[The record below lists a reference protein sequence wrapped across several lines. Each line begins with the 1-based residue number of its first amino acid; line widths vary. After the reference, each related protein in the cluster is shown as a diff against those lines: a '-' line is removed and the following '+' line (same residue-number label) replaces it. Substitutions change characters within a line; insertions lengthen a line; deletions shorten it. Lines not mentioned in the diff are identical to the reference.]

1 MDNTLLYS
9 YINDIGNRLCEPN
22 IYGSASVMIGA
33 GFSKNAKSLG
43 DKAMTPPNWS
53 QLAGEMFDELYPAGI
68 SGNDMDRKN
77 QRLVECSGK
86 NVLTLAQKY
95 EVAFDRQKLNN
106 LIERKIADE
115 MYIPDELHY
124 KLLQLNW
131 NDVFTTNYDTLLERS
146 ISKITMKR
154 NYKVVYSQRDLPGSV
169 RPRIVKL
176 HGSIAHPGNYII
188 TEEDYRTY
196 PVKYTPFVNTVQQSM
211 IETKLC
217 LMGFSGDD
225 PNFLNWLGWL
235 RDNMGENCQQIYL
248 CGLFENMNSAE
259 RKVLE
264 NRKIA
269 IVDISELAGK
279 ESENRYYTALSK
291 FLDLLTE
298 RSKKKENSIINNK
311 IYSNVRFAT
320 DLKNL
325 KTYYH
330 DMLNYTNKLIEE
342 IRIYICLPS
351 KIEEK
356 ISKNIQNHF
365 NAVLYDDDDEKDK
378 RLELIGNF
386 SYILRRV
393 NRILYDNYADKLTE
407 IIDLSANRAKDN
419 VNAYFNIIIY
429 LLIMYR
435 IDANEEMY
443 KKYVDKLDEIKT
455 LLNSE
460 LRNEYYIE
468 LGKHAISVLDY
479 DKAVEYIDNIE
490 PGSKYETAIKKACL
504 LRQINEKKKALDILK
519 ECAAS
524 LAQKNYS
531 DNKMASLIGYINL
544 CARSILVYGD
554 NLDAFSDDDYY
565 TNDYNCRKITV
576 QSKDIIIEQLF
587 ENKNK
592 ENTKEFA
599 FNPNSY
605 TMHYTMGSTH
615 EEKVINT
622 SFQYLLLQD
631 LLCLPI
637 YRDHKS
643 AIETAV
649 NIINHT
655 SKSPVW
661 KWTRIVSMNDEK
673 MINSYF
679 TRERIYRTEIQY
691 VEQFFE
697 QIMQLWRKII
707 QKGTLDNVYKFLSE
721 KTIVD
726 VLSRLS
732 VIVDEKRIADFLHN
746 LVRLNDCRNEER
758 KNVFSAIERIKYSF
772 NAKILE
778 LCLDDIFDK
787 LHYECHIASYFNDI
801 YSIEIESPKLNN
813 YMKDILEELENDNIE
828 IRDNALAKIV
838 LLNNMNRL
846 SEYYEEVATKI
857 WGKLDDN
864 GFPLS
869 DLYLPVI
876 WEELPHAKECN
887 FEDCYKK
894 YLLKPNFIRCVN
906 GGTISSGNNVDVHI
920 YSYVSCFY
928 RLTNI
933 GNGEDKAIV
942 LDSSELLSIMEYLY
956 DYVDN
961 EKKILDT
968 KYDLFGD
975 ASSAKKRFIEIGKLI
990 SFIYIYGNM
999 TNGWNSVLETK
1010 LFEFIKLYDG
1020 ISIELNNV
1028 NIVRKINTDINSFG
1042 EFEKLILSGNG
1053 SDISIAFV
1061 VLHGML
1067 KVFEKENKIGVIE
1080 KEIIDFIDKFPYIE
1094 VDVAKSILIQM
1105 FSILKR
1111 KIFLKMENQIK
1122 VIDVFSKCYIIY
1134 YREFENKGKIA
1145 LDAMYNVSQ
1154 LMQSYYQWLLK
1165 NSIIPNIKFE
1175 ELKEQFRN
1183 NKLNEIRI
1191 AWKD

>member
-9 YINDIGNRLCEPN
+9 FINDIGNRLCEPN

-43 DKAMTPPNWS
+43 DKATTPPNWS

-68 SGNDMDRKN
+68 SGNDMDRNN

-124 KLLQLNW
+124 KMLELNW

-146 ISKITMKR
+146 ISKITKKR
-154 NYKVVYSQRDLPGSV
+154 NYKVVYSQSDLPGSV

-176 HGSIAHPGNYII
+176 HGSVAHSGNYII

-248 CGLFENMNSAE
+248 CGLFENMNYAE

-279 ESENRYYTALSK
+279 ESENRYYAALSK

-298 RSKKKENSIINNK
+298 STKNKENSIFNDK
-311 IYSNVRFAT
+311 IYSKVRFAT

-330 DMLNYTNKLIEE
+330 DMLNYTNELIEE
-342 IRIYICLPS
+342 IRTYVCLPS
-351 KIEEK
+351 KIEEM
-356 ISKNIQNHF
+356 ISENIQNHF
-365 NAVLYDDDDEKDK
+365 NAVLYDDEKEK

-429 LLIMYR
+429 LLVMYR

-443 KKYVDKLDEIKT
+443 KKYVGKLDEIDT

-504 LRQINEKKKALDILK
+504 LRQINEKEKALGILK

-544 CARSILVYGD
+544 CARSILEYGH

-565 TNDYNCRKITV
+565 TNDYNCRKIVV

-587 ENKNK
+587 KNKNK

-605 TMHYTMGSTH
+605 TMHYTMGSTN
-615 EEKVINT
+615 EGKVINT

-631 LLCLPI
+631 SLCLPV
-637 YRDHKS
+637 YRDQKS

-655 SKSPVW
+655 SKSPLW

-679 TRERIYRTEIQY
+679 TRERIYRTEIQF
-691 VEQFFE
+691 VEQFFD
-697 QIMQLWRKII
+697 QIMQLWGKII
-707 QKGTLDNVYKFLSE
+707 QKDSLDNVYRVLTE

-726 VLSRLS
+726 ILSRLS
-732 VIVDEKRIADFLHN
+732 VIIDEIRIADFLHD

-758 KNVFSAIERIKYSF
+758 KNVFNAIERIKYSF
-772 NAKILE
+772 NTKILE
-778 LCLDDIFDK
+778 LCLDDIFEK
-787 LHYECHIASYFNDI
+787 LHYQCHIASYFNDM
-801 YSIEIESPKLNN
+801 YCIEIESPNLDN
-813 YMKDILEELENDNIE
+813 YVKDILKDLEDDNLE

-838 LLNNMNRL
+838 LLNKMNKL
-846 SEYYEEVATKI
+846 SEYYEEVANKI
-857 WGKLDDN
+857 WAKLDDN

-869 DLYLPVI
+869 SLYLPVI
-876 WEELPHAKECN
+876 WEELPHVKVCN

-894 YLLKPNFIRCVN
+894 YLLTPNFIRCVN
-906 GGTISSGNNVDVHI
+906 GGTISSGNNVDARI
-920 YSYVSCFY
+920 YSYGSCFY

-942 LDSSELLSIMEYLY
+942 LDSTELLAIMEYLY
-956 DYVDN
+956 DYVNN

-968 KYDLFGD
+968 KYDLFGNAD
-975 ASSAKKRFIEIGKLI
+975 SAKERFIEIGKLI
-990 SFIYIYGNM
+990 SFIYIYGNI
-999 TNGWNSVLETK
+999 TSGWNGALETK
-1010 LFEFIKLYDG
+1010 LLEFIKLYDG

-1028 NIVRKINTDINSFG
+1028 NIVRKINTDTNSFS
-1042 EFEKLILSGNG
+1042 EFEKLILSGNS

-1067 KVFEKENKIGVIE
+1067 KVFEKENKVGVIE
-1080 KEIIDFIDKFPYIE
+1080 KEIIDFINKFPYIE
-1094 VDVAKSILIQM
+1094 ADVAKSILIQM

-1122 VIDVFSKCYIIY
+1122 VIDVFSKCYVIY

-1165 NSIIPNIKFE
+1165 NSIVPNVKFE